1 MGGRWQAP
9 PAFVTARKQAS
20 NYMIRIGLLGASR
33 VSLYAVIE
41 PAMAVEGV
49 SIDAVAARDPARAAT
64 FATENGIPQVAADYD
79 ALVANDAIDLVYNGL
94 PPAGHAHWTIAAL
107 EAGKHVLCEKPFAMN
122 AEEAR
127 AMVAA
132 AERTGRHLIE
142 AYHYR
147 FHPLFARVLE
157 LVDSG
162 RIGAVR
168 EIDAHFNVAIAPMP
182 GEIRYEPELGGGAM
196 MDLGCYCMHWARS
209 VMRAEPEVLSASAE
223 QYASGVDV
231 AMLAVL
237 EFPGGAQA
245 RLSSSMSE
253 DLPEGL
259 DAGLVIT
266 GEQGVIR
273 VSNPLAPHHGNE
285 IGVETADGTS
295 SEEVAGDKTYVY
307 QLRHVVDVLQ
317 GRAGPLTG
325 GSDAIAGMRVLDE
338 IYRAAGMR
346 P

>member
-1 MGGRWQAP
+1 
-9 PAFVTARKQAS
+9 
-20 NYMIRIGLLGASR
+20 MIRIGLLGASR
-33 VSLYAVIE
+33 VSRYAIIE
-41 PAMAVEGV
+41 PAMAEESVAI
-49 SIDAVAARDPARAAT
+49 SAVAARDPARAAT
-64 FATENGIPQVAADYD
+64 FATENGIPQVAASYD
-79 ALVANDAIDLVYNGL
+79 ALLASDAIDIVYNGL
-94 PPAGHAHWTIAAL
+94 PPAAHAGLTIAAL
-107 EAGKHVLCEKPFAMN
+107 ESGKHVLCEKPFAMN

-127 AMVAA
+127 AMVTA
-132 AERTGRHLIE
+132 AERAGRHLIE

-157 LVDSG
+157 LLDSG

-168 EIDAHFNVAIAPMP
+168 EIDAHFNVAIVAAP
-182 GEIRYEPELGGGAM
+182 GEIRYDPALGGGAM

-209 VMRAEPEVLSASAE
+209 VMRAEPEVLSASADRHE
-223 QYASGVDV
+223 SGVDV
-231 AMLAVL
+231 AMRAVL
-237 EFPGGAQA
+237 AFPGGVQA

-266 GEQGVIR
+266 GEQGAIR

-285 IGVETADGTS
+285 IVLETADGTS
-295 SEEVAGDKTYVY
+295 SEEVAGDKTYAY

-317 GRAGPLTG
+317 GRAEPLTG
-325 GSDAIAGMRVLDE
+325 GSDAVAGMRVLDA
-338 IYRAAGMR
+338 IYRVAGMR